1 MPAIAAVKLGTRPR
15 LPTLLPLNTTY
26 TCSSSGE
33 KCELA
38 AALLYRPD
46 VLFLDEPTLGLDVTM
61 QSRIRRFVGD
71 STRRGGAT
79 VLLTSHYMAD
89 VTALCRRVIVIDRG
103 SLLYDGPLDSLAER
117 IAPFKL
123 IRVDVEGAGFFGMGR
138 FPVDA
143 YPLWLRRVLTFVVPV
158 ALVTTVPAEAL
169 TGHLATL
176 VPLVSVLT
184 ATLMVWLS
192 TRLWRLGLG
201 QYTSA
206 SS

>member
-1 MPAIAAVKLGTRPR
+1 
-15 LPTLLPLNTTY
+15 
-26 TCSSSGE
+26 
-33 KCELA
+33 
-38 AALLYRPD
+38 
-46 VLFLDEPTLGLDVTM
+46 
-61 QSRIRRFVGD
+61 
-71 STRRGGAT
+71 
-79 VLLTSHYMAD
+79 
-89 VTALCRRVIVIDRG
+89 
-103 SLLYDGPLDSLAER
+103 
-117 IAPFKL
+117 
-123 IRVDVEGAGFFGMGR
+123 MGR